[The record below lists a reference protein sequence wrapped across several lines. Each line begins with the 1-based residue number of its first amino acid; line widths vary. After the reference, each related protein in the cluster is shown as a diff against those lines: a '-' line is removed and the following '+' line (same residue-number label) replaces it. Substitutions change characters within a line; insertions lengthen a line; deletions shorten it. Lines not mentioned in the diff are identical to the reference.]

1 MAKKQFDNVVTNIT
15 RPERVSSIS
24 ELFDDD
30 QNIPHLNS
38 TNPHAI
44 EVNKKQNEDLIKI
57 ENNKIQPII
66 IQESQEKNKL
76 TTVFRDGFSMPEQ
89 DYELIGASIKKAGLL
104 GYSINKSEV
113 LRAGLQALSKLKDD
127 QFLQYLQNL
136 IKIKPGR
143 KVG

>member
-24 ELFDDD
+24 ELFDDEK
-30 QNIPHLNS
+30 NIPHLN
-38 TNPHAI
+38 NINHHAI
-44 EVNKKQNEDLIKI
+44 EINKKKNEDLIV
-57 ENNKIQPII
+57 EDNKIQPII

-76 TTVFRDGFSMPEQ
+76 ATVFRDGFSMPEQ

-113 LRAGLQALSKLKDD
+113 LRAGLQALSKLNDD